1 MKHTNVIRT
10 ALFTSLL
17 VGGAVAS
24 RAETIAQGVA
34 STTGAATPGT
44 ATAGTIDSA
53 YVTGIFGTNAYV
65 QDSTGGI
72 YVYQGSKAGNPL
84 NGLTVGT
91 LLTTLGNGSFQYYA
105 TGTQFEYATANA
117 STFFTLASS
126 SPGNISNIPSSYYTT
141 VTTAQLN
148 SAMDQGSATAQ
159 GIQNQLVTLNNVT
172 ITATGTASQATF
184 TSGGTYTL
192 TDTAGTA
199 TLYINAASGLVG
211 STVPAAATKVSGV
224 FQDYKGGS
232 EVIPRATSDVAGSV
246 AAAVPE
252 PSSEAMLGAG
262 GLALAA
268 LAVGRA
274 RRHS

>member
-105 TGTQFEYATANA
+105 TGTQFEYETANS

-126 SPGNISNIPSSYYTT
+126 SPGNISNIPASYYTT
-141 VTTAQLN
+141 VTTTQLN
-148 SAMDQGSATAQ
+148 SAADQGSATAQ

-172 ITATGTASQATF
+172 ILATGTASQATF

-192 TDTAGTA
+192 TDAAGTA
-199 TLYINAASGLVG
+199 TFYINAASGLVG
-211 STVPAAATKVSGV
+211 STVPVGATRVSGV
-224 FQDYKGGS
+224 FQDYKGAS

-246 AAAVPE
+246 AVPE
-252 PSSEAMLGAG
+252 PSSEALLGVG
-262 GLALAA
+262 GLAIAA
-268 LAVGRA
+268 LAVSRA
-274 RRHS
+274 RRRA